1 MIELNELKKNLNFLN
16 GALHILTLEQNSLN
30 IFLGGEIRLDC
41 FEFFFLKKANKH
53 THAVFYLFN
62 NLQPGLVKFRDTNFY
77 PFFFFEM
84 ISFSLL
90 VTKRAHVTAQV
101 QITSSGKKNYCET
114 CPSLMF

>member
-1 MIELNELKKNLNFLN
+1 MNFKKNLNFLN
-16 GALHILTLEQNSLN
+16 GALHVLTLKQNSLN
-30 IFLGGEIRLDC
+30 IFLTGETHVDC
-41 FEFFFLKKANKH
+41 FEFFFFKKANKH

-62 NLQPGLVKFRDTNFY
+62 NSQPGSVKFRDTDFY
-77 PFFFFEM
+77 PFFSFEM
-84 ISFSLL
+84 ISFSVL